1 MSEDG
6 TMAERLHV
14 EKGEVIHITGKMNTR
29 VESTVLRYDDSGMIA
44 LHVPGAAVAV
54 IVQYENGEYYTRPGR
69 RIVQLARP
77 VFASARV
84 KSLKTADGILDIN
97 GHTYRIGHTYKT
109 DLLSMTER
117 EYTHDDH
124 PGRVWNRMSITVYD
138 DQDVPRVM
146 PVELL
151 DIETPA

>member
-1 MSEDG
+1 MRSN
-6 TMAERLHV
+6 TMAERLRV
-14 EKGEVIHITGKMNTR
+14 QKGEVIHITGKFDTR
-29 VESTVLRYDDSGMIA
+29 VESTVLRYDDAGMIA
-44 LHVPGAAVAV
+44 LHVPRAAVSV

-69 RIVQLARP
+69 LVVKLARP
-77 VFASARV
+77 VYVSARM

-97 GHTYRIGHTYKT
+97 GHHYRLGQNYKA

-117 EYTHDDH
+117 EYTHGDH

-138 DQDVPRVM
+138 DEDVPRVM

-151 DIETPA
+151 DIKTSE